1 MCAQIGPFAGC
12 KIPLMDDLLKTSHWS
27 SQDIF
32 LEQYCNL
39 RLFLTKSFFPPFFHG
54 GQTCIAIWRFSLPPS
69 PSLSV
74 ICHRHFIQF
83 GEGWAFFQ
91 GNYRKKRVSKINLA
105 SHCQSHKRESHSK
118 PTKSRQKVF
127 GKSYRRSCVRGKRV
141 RNEDIC

>member
-1 MCAQIGPFAGC
+1 MCAKIGPFAGC

-54 GQTCIAIWRFSLPPS
+54 GQTCIAIWRFSLPPF

-74 ICHRHFIQF
+74 ICHRHFIQSISF
-83 GEGWAFFQ
+83 ASNSVLTSLSWKIWTDTAGTESGQ
-91 GNYRKKRVSKINLA
+91 RKQVIRWDLQAETDVSEVDTRLGSSVGLRMGPCRV
-105 SHCQSHKRESHSK
+105 
-118 PTKSRQKVF
+118 P
-127 GKSYRRSCVRGKRV
+127 
-141 RNEDIC
+141 